1 MAEIRPG
8 PNEFAPPYRA
18 PQEQQARGRAGSQPP
33 PEPSRPPRQHQ
44 SLANREPIALCI
56 DWHGVLDRGWN
67 QAQRVFTPSAQAAIL
82 NFCQSRPR
90 TQPQVAESDGT
101 STPSPQPEPS
111 LSSQQATFLAGA
123 AIQTAHQIARA
134 RERQTE
140 EQAYQVVGHVASEA
154 HQVVDQ
160 VRSEAKAFGHQ
171 VVTETQAEAAR
182 FKQSLERQAREI
194 LASATTAVGEAEAR
208 SQEAELLARREAMEM
223 HAQLGGTRRA
233 LSESNEE
240 AQFQRIQNQQLQA
253 ERSTL
258 MARLERVESLLA
270 ERTPVPSPA
279 EGRTLQRSPSP
290 RHYPQMSFSPDHVSH
305 NATVPM
311 SLEPNQPLLDF
322 PVAPIPADQS
332 AERVAQPT
340 RLQAL
345 FEGAALGAPQLGGEG
360 LTAEQPAS
368 ARSQDEHAWAR
379 DYDLFGP
386 GPATVEEYGD
396 KKLVVDDFVQPS
408 SVEARVTQLTNIVQ
422 KLAKLV
428 ATSVASPSAQPLEGA
443 APGAPAAS
451 SSQDALGSSGNPAYR
466 EKLKGM
472 ISTLRLSS
480 GAAIGG
486 SGAGSSSSSSSS
498 SEDDDNPA
506 CCMCGSRK
514 HHEKDCPKLTAN
526 RRKDKGPP
534 SGSPGG
540 SGGGS
545 GSASS
550 SPGGSRQ
557 DAGIGS
563 AIAEKTPAEIE
574 EETIRLKSLSDLT
587 FLSPPE
593 NAAQARGFIN
603 QSLMAIGKV
612 QRTAGDEVYKW
623 GKIA

>member
-1 MAEIRPG
+1 M
-8 PNEFAPPYRA
+8 F
-18 PQEQQARGRAGSQPP
+18 
-33 PEPSRPPRQHQ
+33 
-44 SLANREPIALCI
+44 
-56 DWHGVLDRGWN
+56 
-67 QAQRVFTPSAQAAIL
+67 
-82 NFCQSRPR
+82 
-90 TQPQVAESDGT
+90 
-101 STPSPQPEPS
+101 
-111 LSSQQATFLAGA
+111 
-123 AIQTAHQIARA
+123 ARA

-182 FKQSLERQAREI
+182 FKQSLERQGREV
-194 LASATTAVGEAEAR
+194 LASATTAIGEAEAR
-208 SQEAELLARREAMEM
+208 SHEAELLARREAMEM

-240 AQFQRIQNQQLQA
+240 AQFLRLQNQQLQA
-253 ERSTL
+253 ERSAL

-270 ERTPVPSPA
+270 ERTPVPSP
-279 EGRTLQRSPSP
+279 EGRNLQRSPSP
-290 RHYPQMSFSPDHVSH
+290 RQYPQMSFSPDHVSH

-311 SLEPNQPLLDF
+311 SLEPNQPVLDS

-345 FEGAALGAPQLGGEG
+345 FEGAASGAPQLGGEG
-360 LTAEQPAS
+360 PTAEQPAS

-386 GPATVEEYGD
+386 GPTTVEGYGD

-408 SVEARVTQLTNIVQ
+408 SVEARVTQLTTIVQ
-422 KLAKLV
+422 ELAKLV
-428 ATSVASPSAQPLEGA
+428 ATSVSSPSAQPLEGA

-451 SSQDALGSSGNPAYR
+451 SSQDALGSSGNPAYQGR
-466 EKLKGM
+466 LRGTVP
-472 ISTLRLSS
+472 TLRLSS
-480 GAAIGG
+480 SPALEG
-486 SGAGSSSSSSSS
+486 SGAGPPESPSSSSSSSSS
-498 SEDDDNPA
+498 SEDDDKSA
-506 CCMCGSRK
+506 CRMCGSHK
-514 HHEKDCPKLTAN
+514 HHEKDCPK
-526 RRKDKGPP
+526 RKDKGPP

-540 SGGGS
+540 SGG

-574 EETIRLKSLSDLT
+574 EETIRLKSLIRPHLP
-587 FLSPPE
+587 F
-593 NAAQARGFIN
+593 AARKCSA
-603 QSLMAIGKV
+603 SAWL
-612 QRTAGDEVYKW
+612 Y
-623 GKIA
+623 